1 MLGFLTPA
9 EVSRNLID
17 ESSQDRPTGN
27 VCRVSTADP
36 RAIYAPQAYDLL
48 CVLEADVEASLA
60 PDLLDLT
67 RQRIAM
73 TLGVEPW
80 APPQPPD
87 AVVDVAEQFVIDV
100 TGVDIAPLGPRL
112 GADLVPFVKALW
124 VLDLGLRS
132 DLVLGRLFD
141 TAIPSRSGHAPSAE
155 PMAFDPFLRAVAL
168 IDGIDPLTTE
178 LVRLRVARH
187 HNCRLCKSLRT
198 RAAMQAGGDESVYDK
213 VDDFANSDLDD
224 RHKTALRLTEALII
238 RPDSLD
244 ESLVARAHDH
254 FTPAELVELTLDV
267 MRNSANKVAV
277 AFGADAPNVSEGLQA
292 YDIGSDGDMVMGE
305 PLAV

>member
-1 MLGFLTPA
+1 
-9 EVSRNLID
+9 
-17 ESSQDRPTGN
+17 
-27 VCRVSTADP
+27 VSTADP
-36 RAIYAPQAYDLL
+36 RAVYAPQAYDLL
-48 CVLEADVEASLA
+48 SALEADVEAALV
-60 PDLLDLT
+60 PDVLDLT

-73 TLGVEPW
+73 ALGVEPW
-80 APPQPPD
+80 APPQAPD

-100 TGVDIAPLGPRL
+100 TGVDIAPLAPRL

-141 TAIPSRSGHAPSAE
+141 TAIPSRAGHAPSAE
-155 PMAFDPFLRAVAL
+155 PMSFDPFLRAVAL
-168 IDGIDPLTTE
+168 IDGLDPLTTE

-198 RAAMQAGGDESVYDK
+198 RAAMRAGGNESVYAK

-244 ESLVARAHDH
+244 TALVARANDH
-254 FTPAELVELTLDV
+254 FSPAELVELTLDV

-277 AFGADAPNVSEGLQA
+277 AFGADAPNVGEGLQA

-305 PLAV
+305 PLTVPH